1 MKIIKVKYERLVSNA
16 SDCSNQTHG
25 AEAIVESGEKPKDV
39 RANLICWVDDLLRKR
54 GELKEEE
61 SEVDNNIYTLK
72 NQQKTLQTQ
81 IENLE
86 IKKEKMIEFL
96 ARHGV
101 DTDKINRNWEDELPF

>member
-1 MKIIKVKYERLVSNA
+1 MKIIKVKYERLISNA

-25 AEAIVESGEKPKDV
+25 AEALVEDDETPEGA
-39 RANLICWVDDLLRKR
+39 RINLIYWVDDLLRKR

-61 SEVDNNIYTLK
+61 DEIDNNIYTLK

-81 IENLE
+81 IEDLKK
-86 IKKEKMIEFL
+86 KKEKMVKFL

-101 DTDKINRNWEDELPF
+101 DTDMINRNWEDEIPF